1 MCEAAGFEATY
12 LGGYMSTTQLDARL
26 DPEHRNFLAA
36 MTFGEHGYPMDRDMH
51 AGIGGTYRL
60 RRPAE
65 ERD

>member
-1 MCEAAGFEATY
+1 MRLTGIGTPPLA
-12 LGGYMSTTQLDARL
+12 DARL